1 MSDEAFITQKMISYI
16 GNKRKL
22 IPEIESVVQEVC
34 KLLKKDKLNL
44 FDAFAGSSVV
54 SRMFTKY
61 ANNLYSNDMEPYSYI
76 MNQCFIDTPSH
87 DKKETIQF
95 HIDKMND
102 LAEHGPFKEGII
114 CKYYAPKE
122 TENIQEGERCFY
134 TRENA
139 LIIDT
144 LREYIGNF
152 VGPDLF
158 PYCITP
164 LLIQASIHVNT
175 SGQFKG
181 FYKNKET
188 GIGQWGGTAENDLKR
203 IKGKIKV
210 EMPKWTKR
218 SFQPKLFQEDINS
231 LIYKVP
237 SIFDLIYLDPPYNIH
252 GYSNNYYMFNIIIEN
267 KEPKQISD
275 ISGIPVDWTRSTYNY
290 KKTAYESMQ
299 ELLVQSL
306 KKSKYVLLSYNN
318 EGIIKEEEWVSL
330 FNDYEVKKYEI
341 QYDTYKG
348 SRNLKERDNK
358 VTEILYLINNI

>member
-1 MSDEAFITQKMISYI
+1 MSDETFIHQKMISYI

-22 IPEIESVVQEVC
+22 IPEIEGIIQEVC
-34 KLLKKDKLNL
+34 TLLNKKKLNL

-54 SRMFTKY
+54 SRLFTKY
-61 ANNLYSNDMEPYSYI
+61 ANNLYSNDMEPYSSI
-76 MNQCFIDTPSH
+76 MNSCFLIQPNEDQKRIVEYH
-87 DKKETIQF
+87 IET
-95 HIDKMND
+95 MNE
-102 LAEHGPFKEGII
+102 LSEKGPYKEGII

-144 LREYIGNF
+144 LRDYIQTF
-152 VGPDLF
+152 VTSDLF
-158 PYCITP
+158 NYCISP

-203 IKGKIKV
+203 IKGKIKL
-210 EMPKWTKR
+210 EMPVWSKR
-218 SFQPKLFQEDINS
+218 NYSPQIFQEDINI
-231 LIYKVP
+231 LIYNIP
-237 SIFDLIYLDPPYNIH
+237 NTFDLIYLDPPYNIH

-267 KEPKQISD
+267 KEPKQISE
-275 ISGIPVDWTRSTYNY
+275 ISGIPVDWTRSMYNY
-290 KKTAYESMQ
+290 KKTAQESMK
-299 ELLVQSL
+299 ELLEQSL

-318 EGIIKEEEWVSL
+318 EGIIQADDWDVL
-330 FNDYEVKKYEI
+330 LQDYKVKKYEI

-348 SRNLKERDNK
+348 SRNLKERENK
-358 VTEILYLINNI
+358 VTEILYLINI